1 MAVLAPI
8 NVASGIGAITSTP
21 TVLTAADTLVYKQ
34 SVTQLLNL
42 ANTSGSSITLT
53 IDGDAGTS
61 VTVDGIGPVSVSSGL
76 AITVP
81 NNEARSVRL
90 GSIRHYLQGTVN
102 LTGGTGLRAQLF
114 EF

>member
-1 MAVLAPI
+1 MAVLSPVNI
-8 NVASGIGAITSTP
+8 SGNGAITTTP
-21 TVLTAADTLVYKQ
+21 AVLTSADTLVYNHGL
-34 SVTQLLNL
+34 TQILNL

-53 IDGDAGTS
+53 IDGDGGTTVS
-61 VTVDGIGPVSVSSGL
+61 VDGIGSVSVAAGL

-81 NNEARSVRL
+81 NNEARTVRL
-90 GSIRHYLQGTVN
+90 GSIREYLKGTVN

>member
-1 MAVLAPI
+1 MAVLSPI
-8 NVASGIGAITSTP
+8 NISGNGAITATP
-21 TVLTAADTLVYKQ
+21 TVLTAADTLVYNAG
-34 SVTQLLNL
+34 VTQILNL
-42 ANTSGSSITLT
+42 ANTSGSAITVT
-53 IDGDAGTS
+53 IDGDGGTT
-61 VTVDGIGPVSVSSGL
+61 VPVDGIGSVSVVSGL

-81 NNEARSVRL
+81 NNEARTVRL